1 MNRVNNYPYKK
12 LSFLI
17 ASYLT
22 VVPNAVSE
30 TTGMLREI
38 IISAQKREQSIQETP
53 IAISALDAIQ
63 LETQGIVGL
72 KDLESGAVPSLRIQP
87 IGNTP
92 STLLITIRGNG
103 PLDVVQVTRE
113 SSVAIHLDGIYLGR
127 SQGLASEHADLERI
141 EVLQG
146 PQGTLFGRNATGGS
160 INLISKDPSGEWGL
174 KHTVTSGTFDA
185 YQSATRINFQEF
197 SGISAK
203 VDYRR
208 STRDGW
214 VKNSAPGQADYNAYD
229 KEGGRLSLDWK
240 KDSLVAEYRGDYS
253 DVDFVQNYFQF
264 HQDSIGLIGVED
276 GRQTSTRFAISPLK
290 PTNTRQQ
297 LHAITMTW
305 LVDDT
310 LKLKSLS
317 SYRELDEHTNNNYG
331 GALYFNGLMAD
342 SIIHQHQISE
352 EIQLIGTEARL
363 DWLAGAFYYQ
373 EKANETLRNLFT
385 LDSFGFITGNPN
397 TPITPTDIF
406 TTFVPGLGIVSSQVP
421 PRHVQALSRSMAIYG
436 QVTWTPPVLKDRLEV
451 TFGARYNEDRRSGS
465 RQEIGIDTFDIKTD
479 NLDPTLTF
487 NYYWAARTST
497 YIKWSTAYKAGGAN
511 SRATKFSTYSPE
523 EVETIEIGLK
533 SEFWHQR
540 LRINA
545 AIFATDYVDMQI
557 DVSDPDNIALAETI
571 NGSQKVEVDGAEI
584 AINIAAAPGL
594 AIGLS
599 YTYLD
604 GHMPAQPNP
613 LANGEPTQFQLA
625 QTPKHAGA
633 LSLDYDF
640 APWSFGA
647 LSLHLNA
654 TSTDHYAYTSVGGF
668 RLDSYSLINGRIV
681 LENIDLGAN
690 YGALKLALWSKN
702 ITDEEYIVFAFPLG
716 NPPIAISQ
724 VYGTPRT
731 VGLDLTYEF

>member
-1 MNRVNNYPYKK
+1 MPIKVLRGSTFRN
-12 LSFLI
+12 FLVL
-17 ASYLT
+17 APRS
-22 VVPNAVSE
+22 
-30 TTGMLREI
+30 TTG
-38 IISAQKREQSIQETP
+38 AQPET
-53 IAISALDAIQ
+53 
-63 LETQGIVGL
+63 VGL
-72 KDLESGAVPSLRIQP
+72 KIQHRVR
-87 IGNTP
+87 
-92 STLLITIRGNG
+92 L
-103 PLDVVQVTRE
+103 
-113 SSVAIHLDGIYLGR
+113 
-127 SQGLASEHADLERI
+127 
-141 EVLQG
+141 
-146 PQGTLFGRNATGGS
+146 
-160 INLISKDPSGEWGL
+160 
-174 KHTVTSGTFDA
+174 
-185 YQSATRINFQEF
+185 
-197 SGISAK
+197 
-203 VDYRR
+203 
-208 STRDGW
+208 
-214 VKNSAPGQADYNAYD
+214 DYNAYD

-363 DWLAGAFYYQ
+363 DWLAGCVFIIKK
-373 EKANETLRNLFT
+373 KANETLRNLFT
-385 LDSFGFITGNPN
+385 LGPVLDLLPATQ
-397 TPITPTDIF
+397 TPLLRPQIYLP
-406 TTFVPGLGIVSSQVP
+406 PLYLGSALSAARSLHAMFRP
-421 PRHVQALSRSMAIYG
+421 LSRSMAIYG

-451 TFGARYNEDRRSGS
+451 TFGTRYNEDRRSGS

-647 LSLHLNA
+647 LSLHLSA